1 MLPFFI
7 DLALPSSLPFKSMA
21 VDTKG
26 TAQCFFQCL
35 HSFGMVPVTVRQPD
49 LIEHPAMLSA
59 GVLPVG
65 AIEWID
71 DHCLVCLLAYD
82 EVIEVVP
89 LAQLCLQHYDSF
101 I

>member
-1 MLPFFI
+1 MGSEMCI
-7 DLALPSSLPFKSMA
+7 RDS
-21 VDTKG
+21 
-26 TAQCFFQCL
+26 
-35 HSFGMVPVTVRQPD
+35 PVTVRQPD

-89 LAQLCLQHYDSF
+89 LAKLGLQYHDPLILNNRHWIHWCLAFTHRMYRWAF
-101 I
+101 K